1 MANEEVAKRILQMP
15 AQFTTARRVY
25 TSFSSHCRPPV
36 AIVQEAM
43 EELQKNGLGIFKM
56 VEKLKVFYKKSP
68 EMDLQ
73 PKLANYG
80 ISLEE
85 FTKTFN
91 QEDDRL
97 TSQNKEAI
105 AEQSPFD

>member
-1 MANEEVAKRILQMP
+1 MP
-15 AQFTTARRVY
+15 DKFTTACRVY
-25 TSFSSHCRPPV
+25 TSFSSRCRPPV
-36 AIVQEAM
+36 AIVQEVM
-43 EELQKNGLGIFKM
+43 QELQKNGLGFFKM
-56 VEKLKVFYKKSP
+56 VEKLKVFYEKSP

-97 TSQNKEAI
+97 TSQNK
-105 AEQSPFD
+105 

>member
-1 MANEEVAKRILQMP
+1 M
-15 AQFTTARRVY
+15 
-25 TSFSSHCRPPV
+25 
-36 AIVQEAM
+36 VQEAM

-73 PKLANYG
+73 EKLANYG

-97 TSQNKEAI
+97 GNTVHRYYRQ
-105 AEQSPFD
+105 

>member
-1 MANEEVAKRILQMP
+1 MP
-15 AQFTTARRVY
+15 AKFTTARRVY
-25 TSFSSHCRPPV
+25 TSFSFRCRPPV

-80 ISLEE
+80 
-85 FTKTFN
+85 
-91 QEDDRL
+91 DDRL
-97 TSQNKEAI
+97 TSQKKEAI
-105 AEQSPFD
+105 AEQSPVD